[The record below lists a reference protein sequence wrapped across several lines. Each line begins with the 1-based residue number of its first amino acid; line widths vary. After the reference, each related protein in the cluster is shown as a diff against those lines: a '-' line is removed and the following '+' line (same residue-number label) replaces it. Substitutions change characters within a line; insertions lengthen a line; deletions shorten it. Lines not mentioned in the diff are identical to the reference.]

1 MLKRP
6 FIILIFALSS
16 NFVYS
21 QQSSGVIRK
30 GLIFSFATG
39 FANSHLTF
47 PSKKQTSSD
56 VGLNW
61 KIGYMLNPRLA
72 LLINGSVS
80 IYDYE
85 LSGRSRKRDFGG
97 AFPSVQYH
105 FRDRWWVL
113 GGIGLGTDAPV
124 FYDVNPENEDES
136 KYHTGVGG
144 LTAIGFEIYRRN
156 NFAIDLQARFNYSTI
171 NLPIG
176 TTHGY
181 NFALLLGINFY

>member
-1 MLKRP
+1 M
-6 FIILIFALSS
+6 
-16 NFVYS
+16 
-21 QQSSGVIRK
+21 
-30 GLIFSFATG
+30 
-39 FANSHLTF
+39 
-47 PSKKQTSSD
+47 
-56 VGLNW
+56 GLNW

-97 AFPSVQYH
+97 VFPSVQYH

-124 FYDVNPENEDES
+124 FYDLKPENEDEP
-136 KYHTGVGG
+136 KYYTGVGG
-144 LTAIGFEIYRRN
+144 LSAIGFEIYGRN
-156 NFAIDLQARFNYSTI
+156 NFAIDLQARFNYSNV